1 MGIKKVSK
9 DFYIFI
15 LMIISAGA
23 VVPTVDYVFSKFFKT
38 PFNIYNVGLVSLFLF
53 FICLIYLIIR
63 AKKGKLNLDFL
74 VRYENEQKRN

>member
-15 LMIISAGA
+15 LMVLSLGA
-23 VVPTVDYVFSKFFKT
+23 VVPTLTYAVSKFLNVQFD
-38 PFNIYNVGLVSLFLF
+38 IYGVGIFVFVLFIACLV
-53 FICLIYLIIR
+53 YLTIR

-74 VRYENEQKRN
+74 VRYEDGKE

>member
-15 LMIISAGA
+15 LMLISLGSSL
-23 VVPTVDYVFSKFFKT
+23 PSIDYAISELFGWD
-38 PFNIYNVGLVSLFLF
+38 FNIYSIGIFSFVLF
-53 FICLIYLIIR
+53 FICLIYLTIR

-74 VRYENEQKRN
+74 VRYENKNE